1 MTVFFQAF
9 FFFFYRKRRKT
20 ASYPHFGAAFSG
32 IFAAPP
38 APPIEMPFFA
48 KFQGFNIF
56 ENRINPTYQQLINLC
71 EVKPNQVPPPPAL
84 FCNFIFTFKNFTLV
98 YIQGP
103 RDVTG
108 NIKGTHNRVLPFF
121 YMEFRHH

>member
-32 IFAAPP
+32 VFAAPP
-38 APPIEMPFFA
+38 APSTEMPFFA

-71 EVKPNQVPPPPAL
+71 KTKQASGAYPRPL
-84 FCNFIFTFKNFTLV
+84 FCNFNFTFENFTLV
-98 YIQGP
+98 YIQEP
-103 RDVTG
+103 RNVTG
-108 NIKGTHNRVLPFF
+108 NIKGTHNKVLTFF
-121 YMEFRHH
+121 YMEFEHH